1 MLTFGNGTKLMGC
14 GVASLSETSWKVLSR
29 RPVVNHP
36 ELQVLME
43 QVRLP
48 DGQIIYDW
56 PIVDARNYCNVVVCN
71 ETGQILVR
79 EGYRHG
85 ARRSSWQ
92 MVAGHLDHTDED
104 PFNYSEQLLR
114 AVGYTS
120 GEWEYLGGFVVDG
133 DQHVSVAHF
142 FLALSAK
149 PLRTCPHEPSPPH
162 KDGESWR
169 WVSCDDLQSALF
181 DGRINLLN
189 DAANLLFAFAALE
202 RRTRQAA
209 IDRLLNNR
217 EER

>member
-1 MLTFGNGTKLMGC
+1 VELNQ
-14 GVASLSETSWKVLSR
+14 TSWKVLSR

-48 DGQIIYDW
+48 DGQIISEW
-56 PIVDARNYCNVVVCN
+56 PIVDARNCCNVVVCN
-71 ETGQILVR
+71 EAGQILVR
-79 EGYRHG
+79 ESYRHG

-92 MVAGHLDHTDED
+92 MVAGHLENTEED
-104 PFNYSEQLLR
+104 PFYTSERLLR

-142 FLALSAK
+142 FLALKAE
-149 PLRTCPHEPSPPH
+149 PLQAGAGGQPREEAE
-162 KDGESWR
+162 DWR
-169 WVSCDDLQSALF
+169 WVSFGDLQAALL

-189 DAANLLFAFAALE
+189 DAANLLFAFLALE
-202 RRTRQAA
+202 RRARQAA
-209 IDRLLNNR
+209 IDRLLNSR
-217 EER
+217 EGH

>member
-1 MLTFGNGTKLMGC
+1 M
-14 GVASLSETSWKVLSR
+14 SETSWKVLSR
-29 RPVVNHP
+29 RPVVDHP
-36 ELQVLME
+36 ELQVAME

-48 DGQIIYDW
+48 DGQIITDW

-71 ETGQILVR
+71 EAGQILVH

-92 MVAGHLDHTDED
+92 MVAGHLENTEED
-104 PFNYSEQLLR
+104 PFYTSERLLQ

-142 FLALSAK
+142 FLALSAE
-149 PLRTCPHEPSPPH
+149 PLPLCVEGQAHRDEH
-162 KDGESWR
+162 WR
-169 WVSCDDLQSALF
+169 WVSFGDLQSALF

-189 DAANLLFAFAALE
+189 DAANLLFAFVALE
-202 RRTRQAA
+202 RRSRQAA
-209 IDRLLNNR
+209 IDRLLSGR
-217 EER
+217 EGH